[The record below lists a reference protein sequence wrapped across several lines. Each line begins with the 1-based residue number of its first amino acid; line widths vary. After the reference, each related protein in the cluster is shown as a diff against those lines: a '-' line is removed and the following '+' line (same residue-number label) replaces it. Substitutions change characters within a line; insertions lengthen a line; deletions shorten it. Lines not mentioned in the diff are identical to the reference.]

1 MAEREP
7 HQRKMRACVG
17 PIQEENM
24 EAPISVLVHCGG
36 IRKVELLAGR
46 LEQIQSL
53 LFTHS
58 VGHVQTT
65 LSQDTTEV
73 EDLPER
79 NPDEETGTVDE
90 TEELRAPYFPKLD
103 KMYRSV
109 IKPGGNMIRLKCNAE
124 GNPEPNI
131 TWYKDWVPP
140 VRQLGTFQYGRW
152 SMVLEDI
159 VTSDSGNYTCVVCNE
174 YGCINF
180 TYKVEVMERLPRKPY
195 IEEGFPKNQTVLS
208 GSNVQFECP
217 TISDLEPFIQW
228 KKVNFSDIIE
238 KNSTEI
244 PKGVVLQTNTMAN
257 VIPQLLEIKNVTKED
272 DGWYTC
278 VAGNTLGWSQSTA
291 YLRVVDSLDLEPTSE
306 HQKSHP
312 MLLSIF
318 LGVLC
323 IVLVLGSVV
332 YTIAMIRRLKR

>member
-1 MAEREP
+1 
-7 HQRKMRACVG
+7 
-17 PIQEENM
+17 M

-36 IRKVELLAGR
+36 IMEAN
-46 LEQIQSL
+46 
-53 LFTHS
+53 
-58 VGHVQTT
+58 

-73 EDLPER
+73 EDPPER
-79 NPDEETGTVDE
+79 NPDEKTGTVDE

-103 KMYRSV
+103 KMHRSV
-109 IKPGGNMIRLKCNAE
+109 IRPGGNMIRLKCNAE

-195 IEEGFPKNQTVLS
+195 IKEGFPKNQTVLS
-208 GSNVQFECP
+208 GSNVQFDCP

-228 KKVNFSDIIE
+228 IKVNFSDIIE
-238 KNSTEI
+238 KNSTEK
-244 PKGVVLQTNTMAN
+244 PKGVVLQVAAESLTSDALTN
-257 VIPQLLEIKNVTKED
+257 PQLR
-272 DGWYTC
+272 C
-278 VAGNTLGWSQSTA
+278 WSRGRG
-291 YLRVVDSLDLEPTSE
+291 L
-306 HQKSHP
+306 
-312 MLLSIF
+312 
-318 LGVLC
+318 
-323 IVLVLGSVV
+323 
-332 YTIAMIRRLKR
+332 